1 MILST
6 ECKLHQETVD
16 RTSLWHYAN
25 IMLTDYSHL
34 NVDQSYG
41 PLQKQSSHVLGRKQI
56 KGKKLGSQYKG
67 ISDADFLS

>member
-1 MILST
+1 MTFCDLSK

-16 RTSLWHYAN
+16 CTSLWHYAN

-56 KGKKLGSQYKG
+56 KMEEVGKSIQR
-67 ISDADFLS
+67 DF